1 LIAVREEARPSIVWT
16 GIVVF
21 MLGLFTA
28 GLTLTA
34 GSVALGDFPWPHS
47 RGEAIVVA
55 LLFTFN
61 VLGFLN
67 SARELRSLSR
77 RWDSML
83 AQPAMWTAAIGS
95 VFAFMILWA
104 RQRPWESRSTECFYD
119 GSILGTG
126 RCVEHISTDTSEAVL
141 AAVALAICG
150 VAFLAAASVLIY
162 TWRDMRPGL

>member
-1 LIAVREEARPSIVWT
+1 
-16 GIVVF
+16 
-21 MLGLFTA
+21 MLGLFTT

-95 VFAFMILWA
+95 VLAFMIGWA
-104 RQRPWESRSTECFYD
+104 RQSPWRSGYTECFN
-119 GSILGTG
+119 ST
-126 RCVEHISTDTSEAVL
+126 CVEHTQVDTGEAIL
-141 AAVALAICG
+141 AAIALVICG
-150 VAFLAAASVLIY
+150 AAFLSAASVLIY